1 MLRCG
6 MATVIASDVHSNLEA
21 LRAVLAHA
29 EALGPVDAVWCPGD
43 IVGYGPSPS
52 EVIGE
57 LRASP
62 LVAVAGNHDLAAC
75 GRMDTADFNR
85 AAAGAA
91 EWTAGRLSRA
101 EIDFLRGLPMTSVA
115 GDFTLVHGS
124 LREPEWEYLLSGEQA
139 LAQFELQAT
148 PYSIVGHSHLPFWIE
163 EDAAGRTPRFHQ
175 PGDGHTLP
183 LGERRLIVNPGGV
196 GQPRDGDP
204 RASYVLYDHA
214 AATLTWHRVE
224 YDVEETQ
231 RKMRLAGLD
240 AWLIERLSV
249 GQ

>member
-1 MLRCG
+1 
-6 MATVIASDVHSNLEA
+6 MATVIAGDVHSNLEA
-21 LRAVLAHA
+21 LRAVLTHA
-29 EALGPVDAVWCPGD
+29 EAIGPVDAVWCPGD
-43 IVGYGPSPS
+43 IVGYGPAPS
-52 EVIGE
+52 EVIAE
-57 LRASP
+57 LRGRR
-62 LVAVAGNHDLAAC
+62 LTAVAGNHDMAAC
-75 GRMDTADFNR
+75 GRMDTGDFNR
-85 AAAGAA
+85 TAAHAA
-91 EWTAGRLSRA
+91 EWTADRLSRA
-101 EIDFLRGLPMTSVA
+101 ELDFLRGLPMTAVE

-163 EDAAGRTPRFHQ
+163 EDAAGRTPRFRQ
-175 PGDGHTLP
+175 PDDGATVG
-183 LGERRLIVNPGGV
+183 LGERRLIINPGSV

-204 RASYVLYDHA
+204 RASYVLYDDA
-214 AATLTWHRVE
+214 TATLTWHRVE
-224 YDVEETQ
+224 YDIAETQ